1 MPIPKPKAG
10 ESRTQFMS
18 RCLGDSTM
26 VDEYNNDQRMAICA
40 TAYEDSK
47 GDDEK
52 ARVRRDVYTT
62 EEEALERAS
71 EIGCSG
77 THSHT
82 EDGRTVYM
90 PCASHDAYIAAEG
103 RDVSGYHE
111 DEDDDKKKPK
121 KKPMKKED
129 CSCDELKDYET
140 VVEIAAELKMGHEDD
155 EKEEGVFEGY
165 GSVFNNTDLG
175 NDVIKKGAFQKS
187 LRKKGPKG
195 IKMLYQHKSD
205 MPIGVFEKISEDE
218 KGLYVKGKLALQT
231 QAGREAYELMK
242 MGALSGLSIGF
253 RTNEKGYHYDKR
265 TRKRIIEDVE
275 LMEVS
280 LVTFPM
286 NPRAQV
292 DMVKSEDIT
301 IREWE
306 NGMRDAFNLS
316 RSDAKVAAKAVHHVF
331 EEKRADEMS
340 DDFSDN
346 AELVEAIK
354 NLTKTLKSI

>member
-1 MPIPKPKAG
+1 MQQS
-10 ESRTQFMS
+10 E
-18 RCLGDSTM
+18 GDSTM
-26 VDEYNNDQRMAICA
+26 DFSKEQDIAICS
-40 TAYEDSK
+40 TEHIEDFK
-47 GDDEK
+47 RNDDEK
-52 ARVRRDVYTT
+52 ARVRRDVFTT
-62 EEEALERAS
+62 QEEAEERAK

-77 THSHT
+77 THSHD
-82 EDGRTVYM
+82 ENGNKVFM

-103 RDVSGYHE
+103 RNVSGYG
-111 DEDDDKKKPK
+111 DDKDKKKPK
-121 KKPMKKED
+121 KKSD
-129 CSCDELKDYET
+129 NCSCNELKDFESIF
-140 VVEIAAELKMGHEDD
+140 EIKAELKADEED
-155 EKEEGVFEGY
+155 EGVFEGY
-165 GSVFNNTDLG
+165 GSIFNNTDLG
-175 NDVIKKGAFQKS
+175 NDVIRKGAFTKS
-187 LRKKGPKG
+187 LRKKGAKG

-205 MPIGVFEKISEDE
+205 MPIGVFTKMQEDE
-218 KGLYVKGKLALQT
+218 KGLYVKGQLAMQT

-253 RTNEKGYHYDKR
+253 RTNEKGYTYDKR

-286 NPRAQV
+286 NPKAQV

-316 RSDAKVAAKAVHHVF
+316 RSEAKVAAKAVHHVF
-331 EEKRADEMS
+331 EEKRSNEMS
-340 DDFSDN
+340 DGFSDD
-346 AELVEAIK
+346 AELVDAIK

>member
-1 MPIPKPKAG
+1 
-10 ESRTQFMS
+10 MS

-26 VDEYNNDQRMAICA
+26 IDEYDSNQRMAVCA

-47 GDDEK
+47 QEDNKEEI
-52 ARVRRDVYTT
+52 RRDVFSTQQ
-62 EEEALERAS
+62 EAEDRAK

-77 THSHT
+77 FHSHE
-82 EDGRTVYM
+82 EDGKTVFM
-90 PCASHDAYIAAEG
+90 PCASHDAYIATEG

-121 KKPMKKED
+121 KKDD
-129 CSCDELKDYET
+129 CSCTETKDYET
-140 VVEIAAELKMGHEDD
+140 QIQFKADLKMGHEDE

-175 NDVIKKGAFQKS
+175 NDIIKKGAFEKS

-195 IKMLYQHKSD
+195 VKMLYQHKSD
-205 MPIGVFEKISEDE
+205 MPIGVYEKIMEDE
-218 KGLYVKGKLALQT
+218 KGLYVKGKLALGT
-231 QAGREAYELMK
+231 QAGKEAYELMK

-265 TRKRIIEDVE
+265 TRKRIIEEVE

-286 NPRAQV
+286 NPKAQV

-316 RSDAKVAAKAVHHVF
+316 RSEAKVAAKAVHEVF
-331 EEKRADEMS
+331 VQRDVEEDT
-340 DDFSDN
+340 
-346 AELVEAIK
+346 ELVDAIK
-354 NLTKTLKSI
+354 NLTQTLKTL

>member
-1 MPIPKPKAG
+1 MPIPKPKKN
-10 ESRTQFMS
+10 ESRQRFMS

-26 VDEYNNDQRMAICA
+26 VDEYNPNQRMAVCA

-47 GDDEK
+47 QEGAKRELRDD
-52 ARVRRDVYTT
+52 VFTT
-62 EEEALERAS
+62 QAEAEERAK

-77 THSHT
+77 FHSHEENGT
-82 EDGRTVYM
+82 TVFM

-111 DEDDDKKKPK
+111 DEDDDDKKKPK
-121 KKPMKKED
+121 KKED
-129 CSCDELKDYET
+129 CSCTETKDYET
-140 VVEIAAELKMGHEDD
+140 QIQFKADLKMGHEED

-175 NDVIKKGAFQKS
+175 NDIIRKGAFEKS

-195 IKMLYQHKSD
+195 VKMLYQHKSD
-205 MPIGVFEKISEDE
+205 MPIGVYEKIMEDE
-218 KGLYVKGKLALQT
+218 KGLYVKGKLALGT
-231 QAGREAYELMK
+231 QAGKEAYELLK

-265 TRKRIIEDVE
+265 TRKRIIEEVE

-286 NPRAQV
+286 NPKAQV

-316 RSDAKVAAKAVHHVF
+316 RSEAKVAAKAVHEVF
-331 EEKRADEMS
+331 IQRDVEEGT
-340 DDFSDN
+340 
-346 AELVEAIK
+346 ELVDAIK
-354 NLTKTLKSI
+354 NLTQTLKTL